1 MNISE
6 LQEQW
11 EIDSEIDGVQLDIE
25 SIKSSKLHSKY
36 IGILVESKLKL
47 IKLRQEYA
55 NLRTLKF
62 RYYRGELSRTE
73 LTELNWAQCQLGK
86 PLKSEM
92 DEILKGDTDLTTI
105 ETKIEYI
112 VSMIYMLESILN
124 SIKDRT
130 WSIRNAIEFKKFQAG
145 V

>member
-1 MNISE
+1 
-6 LQEQW
+6 
-11 EIDSEIDGVQLDIE
+11 
-25 SIKSSKLHSKY
+25 
-36 IGILVESKLKL
+36 LVESKLKL

-62 RYYRGELSRTE
+62 RYYRGELSRAE
-73 LTELNWAQCQLGK
+73 LTELNWTQCQLGK

>member
-11 EIDSEIDGVQLDIE
+11 EIDSNIDGLQLDLE
-25 SIKSSKLHSKY
+25 SIKSAKLHSKY
-36 IGILVESKLKL
+36 INVLVESKLKL
-47 IKLRQEYA
+47 VKLKQEYS

-62 RYYRGELSRTE
+62 RYYRGELSRQE
-73 LTELNWAQCQLGK
+73 LTELNWNQYQLNK

-92 DEILKGDTDLTTI
+92 DEILKGDTDLTNI
-105 ETKIEYI
+105 EAKIEYI
-112 VSMIYMLESILN
+112 SSMIYMTESILN